1 MVKVATLMKT
11 FGWSK
16 QYCLDELDGAEGNV
30 WFNWAVSNEASVWGT
45 GLKIDGLGYIGKE
58 RERIKQLKKKNG

>member
-11 FGWSK
+11 FGWTK
-16 QYCLDELDGAEGNV
+16 AYCLDELDGSEGNV

-45 GLKIDGLGYIGKE
+45 GVKVVGSGYIGQEKQRLLKE
-58 RERIKQLKKKNG
+58 QNGKR